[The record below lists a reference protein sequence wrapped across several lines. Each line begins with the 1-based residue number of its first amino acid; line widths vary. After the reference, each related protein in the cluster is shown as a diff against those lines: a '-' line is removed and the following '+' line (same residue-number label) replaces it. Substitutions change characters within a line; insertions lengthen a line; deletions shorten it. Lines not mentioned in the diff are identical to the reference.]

1 MGCYLLHFSTV
12 FAACGGTV
20 RTWAGSSSN
29 NWSLASNWSPTNV
42 PNSSTEDAIIVNAGQ
57 RARVTANTTVG
68 CVEVQSG
75 YFEGVQAN
83 RTLTVTGDYFRA
95 PNPNTVNIGN
105 NTFVIEMAGSAPQT
119 FEVVDD
125 IRALELNNPTTV
137 TLTDSFRVLN
147 TFDILSTGTTVI
159 EGDLTL
165 NNTGINQNIP
175 AGHTVVIKNGASLY
189 ARGGLNVDGVLQ
201 IEAGG
206 ELRIQRNETFTIN
219 GGGVLKLLGSSG
231 NPARLTSDSSGRFFN
246 FDMDGTL
253 IANYFVIQRVL
264 SPGMDVTGTISQLE
278 NGEFRGIRNN
288 SYGFTLSTGSSAPS
302 TMGSLGFFNDDAI
315 ANPRNINATNYS
327 GSVITLDNYTGD
339 VAGSAF
345 ETDPNNK
352 LIWSTPAAT
361 ELAVTNDSE
370 TGEPQNLMD
379 PGDEFTFAEF
389 AFSLTQADTA
399 TNITQIKLAMTG
411 TASISDLDYVRAYL
425 DDNGNCNYQNG
436 ETQIGGDLSF
446 VGSPPTATITITPGD
461 IQTNGPSNLACISI
475 RAKAGANP
483 QDQKTVKFAVISTSD
498 VINSQG
504 YSFSTTS
511 GPPIETAQSI
521 IRNQNFSSWDGT
533 SSSVW
538 NLGSNWTGAV
548 PSSTRDCQVG
558 VGASDTDI
566 DSNPVACANTT
577 LLSSGVI
584 NWNNTSNVFQV
595 YSNLEIQDSYNFL
608 NATNGAFSM
617 VGSATQSLTMTTP
630 FPGSVIINNSGTVGN
645 NIVRV
650 DSDSTING
658 NLTCTQ
664 GAISIPDGVTLTV
677 LGSITVQTGCTLS
690 IEAGGILALGDNST
704 LTVNTGGTFNILGT
718 AGSKA
723 KMTSN
728 SVSNSYNVVVNGT
741 IKAQHYIFD
750 HLGTAGVSIE
760 SGATI
765 DATAHLQDGTF
776 TYPVNSATTFLRL
789 KRQVPTNT
797 MNNMVFD
804 TNGSGAGSIT
814 AVNTTGAAA
823 GTLSVTSYSG
833 DSAGPGFDTSPT
845 YNVAWSGATNTIA
858 LTREASSPATVTVGS
873 TYNMGRYGLQQ
884 VQAGASYSDSNVTS
898 IKLVL
903 TGTGTANDIQEIKL
917 YTDTDCDGASGTL
930 IGTGVYAGNPASKTF
945 TITPGDLIVEADV
958 TTPPKNCF
966 YVEYVMASGGTN
978 GSTVG
983 VKVNVSTDI
992 VNSQTYSVTS
1002 GTGFPLTLG
1011 TASTIYAPTTT
1022 TWTGSVSTAWTN
1034 ASNWTAGVPS
1044 STKTCEIPNVA
1055 NDPII
1060 TSGVATCLNINITT
1074 GVLTLNVGATLET
1087 YGNFT
1092 NTGTFIQN
1100 GTLEI
1105 EDGGA
1110 NTAHALQSNS
1120 TYPNLHINKT
1130 GGGTISLG
1138 STTQTINSLVTNGT
1152 NYILELPSAKTL
1164 ILPNGATLSS
1174 GMWRFKGGSFT
1185 QIGNGQTLTVS
1196 GGTFFVDGTTDTFPQ
1211 NASTKAKFSPQG
1223 GTGSWNFTA
1232 TSGSLSINGFHF
1244 DRLGVNGINIGGTT
1258 AVTNLRGGQ
1267 LTNLSTSYGS
1277 VKGIQLNT
1285 TGSLVTQMSN
1295 IAWNWGNFNTFTTN
1309 ANTPANTAPYLILSS
1324 TGCNSQTVDFTGWSG
1339 DWFESTATFD
1349 VTTKIAA
1356 TGCTLN
1362 MGSSASAV
1370 SMHSLAA
1377 VPYNAKID
1385 IRWETNTEQNHRGFN
1400 VYRSNADASEFQ
1412 QINPTIIKNLFNA
1425 GQAKGKYRFVDA
1437 DVTNNKA
1444 YYYYVEDVEID
1455 GDTTLHGPVFATPLA
1470 TLGNPPATAPGQN
1483 DGSNP
1488 DDGDDGGG
1496 VGPFPIPNP
1505 SYKDLG
1511 NGAVILSQTSKS
1523 LRLEITPET
1532 PLFSDSAWDN
1542 SYEDVAI
1549 LGYSKLTKEGEAEL
1563 PERVLLIEVSKFAE
1577 TASVSQMSI
1586 NESVLANHKISPAPN
1601 YSIDG
1606 TGNLQANYSINPA
1619 YYSSNSYSPSNYVEV
1634 DSNLVRNAGK
1644 TYLRVKVTPLKFNPI
1659 AQDVHFS
1666 NRIVLDIGLDG
1677 DAWEIDP
1684 PEPGSIINPYN
1695 VANTLKIAIDKP
1707 GMYQLDYDDLVD
1719 SQVDGPF
1726 VGANTHNLRLYL
1738 GDQELPI
1745 EVNSAGTFS
1754 SGDSIRFYAPF
1765 TASLEDKY
1773 NRLILSTIN
1782 ISEDNNAPLRMQEL
1796 DGDPEGELEASEVL
1810 TEYIKTYEENLI
1822 YVNGESLDDTD
1833 DHYLWAG
1840 LLNYTGYDTLSF
1852 NVDLAELDQSSYEN
1866 VQFDFHVKGRLGIF
1880 FNYSVHHVALIVNGQ
1895 EVQDIIFEDN
1905 NRRTLTFEVPADQ
1918 LVAGNNTIGFKVLG
1932 TYAPSGDYDRVYV
1945 DKMNVKYIGLRGAGS
1960 GVSQIKLTETMAV
1973 HSLSNFSTSA
1983 LSIYDITDKMLAAKI
1998 INSDIASFDA
2008 GATYQASFYVDD
2020 FVNDDN
2026 EKEIILVESTNFLKP
2041 THLSLND
2048 GLPQSLKALDNRAD
2062 YLIIGAKNL
2071 LEAARELVA
2080 HREGD
2085 GLEVMTVT
2093 PAQIYGEFNKG
2104 NTDTK
2109 AIRSFID
2116 YAISSWQV
2124 RPRYVLMLGDATVD
2138 PLDHDVDEN
2147 DSDRSVLEAETMPMP
2162 VLDGRFIDFGADNY
2176 FVSSDVSHL
2185 PKIAIGRIPSNDP
2198 DAIARYVLKVMD
2210 YESGAARP
2218 ELLSKMSFVAD
2229 EDQED
2234 YENFRQKIDALAQ
2247 SVTRFDTTVFDKAEL
2262 GSDAATKAV
2271 IINEFNQTPF
2281 MISMMGHG
2289 AADRFSTNTFLV
2301 ADAKESSL
2309 SNSTYPIVMTLNCES
2324 AYFFDATK
2332 SMESL
2337 GEALIMNA
2345 NGGAIA
2351 YLGSTTQ
2358 TTPPAQMRLAQNF
2371 FNQMNS
2377 SFASPYKGQ
2386 RLGDYL
2392 LQAKIATG
2400 SAEYEKDIVNSFSI
2414 IGDPALRIPAS
2425 LYAAPISNASPV
2437 ESAPS
2442 KGSGC
2447 SANASDGSGSQIPWT
2462 HGALEWL
2469 CYFLMIAFANRVSK
2483 KYLWS

>member
-1 MGCYLLHFSTV
+1 LLHFSTV
-12 FAACGGTV
+12 WAACGGTV
-20 RTWAGSSSN
+20 RTWAGTGVL
-29 NWSLASNWSPTNV
+29 WSTASNWSPANV
-42 PNSSTEDAIIVNAGQ
+42 PDTSSEDAVIINTGVNA
-57 RARVTANTTVG
+57 RVNNNTTVG
-68 CVEVQSG
+68 CVDVQSG
-75 YFEGVQAN
+75 VFEGTQA
-83 RTLTVTGDYFRA
+83 RTLTVTGDYFQA
-95 PNPNTVNIGN
+95 PNPGSLNITSNGFEIVMSG
-105 NTFVIEMAGSAPQT
+105 TTPQT
-119 FEVVDD
+119 FEAADD
-125 IRALELNNPTTV
+125 VRDLILSNTSTV
-137 TLTDSFRVLN
+137 TIKNNFRVLSDF
-147 TFDILSTGTTVI
+147 TISGTGTTVI
-159 EGDLTL
+159 EGDLIL
-165 NNTGINQNIP
+165 NNATIVQNIP
-175 AGHTVVIKNGASLY
+175 AGHTVVVKNGASLFLS
-189 ARGGLNVDGVLQ
+189 GGLTIDGVLQ
-201 IEAGG
+201 VEAGG
-206 ELRIQRNETFTIN
+206 EVIVRRNETLTVN
-219 GGGVLKLLGSSG
+219 TSGVLKLLGSSG
-231 NPARLTSDSSGRFFN
+231 NPARLVSEASNRTFAFN
-246 FDMDGTL
+246 MNGTL
-253 IANYFVIQRVL
+253 IANYFLIQRTDGN
-264 SPGMDVTGTISQLE
+264 GMNVTKTISQLD
-278 NGEFRGIRNN
+278 NGEFRGIQNN
-288 SYGFTLSTGSSAPS
+288 GYGITLGAAAFIPS
-302 TMGSLGFFNDDAI
+302 TSDSLGFYNDDGY
-315 ANPRNINATNYS
+315 ANPFNINATAYNLAATT
-327 GSVITLDNYTGD
+327 ITNYTGD
-339 VAGSAF
+339 VGGVVF
-345 ETDPNNK
+345 ENDPNGK
-352 LIWSTPAAT
+352 ITWSAPAAT
-361 ELAVTNDSE
+361 ELSITNDAE
-370 TGEPQNLMD
+370 VGEPQNFFD
-379 PGDEFTFAEF
+379 PGDEFVFAEF
-389 AFSLTQADTA
+389 SFTLTQNDTA
-399 TNITQIKLAMTG
+399 TDITQVMLEMTG
-411 TASISDLDYVRAYL
+411 TASLSDFEYVRAFV
-425 DDNGNCNYQNG
+425 DSNNNCNYNAAND
-436 ETQIGGDLSF
+436 TQIGGDLSF
-446 VGSPPTATITITPGD
+446 SGSPLRATINITPGD
-461 IQTNGPSNLACISI
+461 VTTDGPNTNQACLII
-475 RAKAGANP
+475 VAKASGNP
-483 QDQKTVKFAVISTSD
+483 QDAKTVKFGIVSTSD
-498 VINSQG
+498 VTNSQG
-504 YSFSTTS
+504 YTFSSTS
-511 GPPIETAQSI
+511 GPPIESDLSI
-521 IRNQNFSSWDGT
+521 IRNTNYSDWNGSVSTSWN
-533 SSSVW
+533 V
-538 NLGSNWTGAV
+538 NNNWDGAV
-548 PSSTRDCQVG
+548 PSSTIDCR
-558 VGASDTDI
+558 VGAASNRALLNV
-566 DSNPVACANTT
+566 NPVSCANAT
-577 LLSSGVI
+577 LYSNGEI
-584 NWNNTSNVFQV
+584 DWNNTATVFRV
-595 YSNLEIQDSYNFL
+595 YGGLEVQSSYNFT
-608 NATNGAFSM
+608 NATNGTFAMYGASNQTFSM
-617 VGSATQSLTMTTP
+617 GTAFPGNLTINNTGSA
-630 FPGSVIINNSGTVGN
+630 GN
-645 NIVRV
+645 NVV
-650 DSDSTING
+650 NVNANSTING
-658 NLTCTQ
+658 NLTCTT
-664 GAISIPDGVTLTV
+664 GKLSIPSGSTLTV
-677 LGSITVQTGCTLS
+677 LGNITIQTGCE
-690 IEAGGILALGDNST
+690 IAIGPGGTLALGNNRT
-704 LTVNTGGTFNILGT
+704 LSVNFGGALSMIGT

-723 KMTSN
+723 NLTSTFA
-728 SVSNSYNVVVNGT
+728 SNSYNVVVNGT
-741 IKAQHYIFD
+741 IKAQYYSFTR
-750 HLGTAGVSIE
+750 LGTSGVSIE

-765 DATAHLQDGTF
+765 DPTYHLQNGTF
-776 TYPVNSATTFLRL
+776 TYPVNSVTTFLSL
-789 KRQVPTNT
+789 KRQVPTNAID
-797 MNNMVFD
+797 NMVFE
-804 TNGSGAGSIT
+804 TGGSGAGSIT
-814 AVNTTGAAA
+814 AINTTGAAA

-858 LTREASSPATVTVGS
+858 LTREASSPATVSVGS

-945 TITPGDLIVEADV
+945 TITPGDLIIEADV
-958 TTPPKNCF
+958 TAPPKNCF

-983 VKVNVSTDI
+983 VKVNISTDI

-1034 ASNWTAGVPS
+1034 AANWTSGVPS
-1044 STKTCEIPNVA
+1044 LTKTCEIPNVA

-1060 TSGVATCLNINITT
+1060 SSGVATCKNVNITT

-1092 NTGTFIQN
+1092 NTGTFTQN

-1110 NTAHALQSNS
+1110 NTAHTIQSNS
-1120 TYPNLHINKT
+1120 IYPNLHINKT

-1138 STTQTINSLVTNGT
+1138 STTQTINSIVTNGT
-1152 NYILELPSAKTL
+1152 NYILELAAGKTL
-1164 ILPNGATLSS
+1164 ILPNGGTLSS

-1223 GTGSWNFTA
+1223 GIGSWNFTA

-1295 IAWNWGNFNTFTTN
+1295 IAWNWGDFNTFTTN
-1309 ANTPANTAPYLILSS
+1309 ANTPANTDPYLILSS

-1349 VTTKIAA
+1349 VTTKISAS
-1356 TGCTLN
+1356 GCTLN

-1412 QINPTIIKNLFNA
+1412 QINPTIIKNIFNT

-1437 DVTNNKA
+1437 DVSNNKA

-1470 TLGNPPATAPGQN
+1470 NLGNPPATNPGQN

-1523 LRLEITPET
+1523 LRLEIIPET
-1532 PLFSDSAWDN
+1532 PLFSNSAWDN
-1542 SYEDVAI
+1542 TYEDVAI

-1563 PERVLLIEVSKFAE
+1563 PERVLLIEVNKFAE
-1577 TASVSQMSI
+1577 TASVSQISI
-1586 NESVLANHKISPAPN
+1586 NESVLANHKISPAPS

-1606 TGNLQANYSINPA
+1606 TGNLQTNYSINPTH
-1619 YYSSNSYSPSNYVEV
+1619 YSSNSYSPSNYVEV

-1644 TYLRVKVTPLKFNPI
+1644 TYLRIKVTPLKFNPV

-1707 GMYQLDYDDLVD
+1707 GMYQLNYDDLVS

-1726 VGANTHNLRLYL
+1726 IGANSNNLRLYL

-1796 DGDPEGELEASEVL
+1796 NGDPEGELEASEVL
-1810 TEYIKTYEENLI
+1810 TEYNKTYEENLI

-1880 FNYSVHHVALIVNGQ
+1880 FNYSIHHVALIVNGE

-1905 NRRTLTFEVPADQ
+1905 NRRFLTFEVPADK

-1945 DKMNVKYIGLRGAGS
+1945 DKVNVKYIGLRGAGS

-1973 HSLSNFSTSA
+1973 HSLSNLSTSA

-2020 FVNDDN
+2020 YVNDDN

-2062 YLIIGAKNL
+2062 YLIVGAKNL

-2247 SVTRFDTTVFDKAEL
+2247 SVTRFETSVFDKAEL
-2262 GSDAATKAV
+2262 GGDAATKAV
-2271 IINEFNQTPF
+2271 IIDEFNETPF

-2337 GEALIMNA
+2337 GEALIMNPS
-2345 NGGAIA
+2345 GGAIA

-2425 LYAAPISNASPV
+2425 LYAAPISNVAPV
-2437 ESAPS
+2437 KQS

-2469 CYFLMIAFANRVSK
+2469 CYLLMIAFANRVSK
-2483 KYLWS
+2483 KYLWT